1 MYYVTLSCCHLCS
14 CLCGIRERAQENI
27 AGRRDVQLGLLQCGG
42 GVWGPGP
49 SVVGVG
55 RFYGRL
61 VLVRTSKIAFGKMVL
76 SSLIWLLGIASV

>member
-1 MYYVTLSCCHLCS
+1 MLCHVVLSRLVQFFMWFP
-14 CLCGIRERAQENI
+14 RENI
-27 AGRRDVQLGLLQCGG
+27 AGVRELELGLLQRWG

-61 VLVRTSKIAFGKMVL
+61 VLENTSKIAFGKVVW
-76 SSLIWLLGIASV
+76 SSFSWLLAVDSV